1 MSTVILLTK
10 LYNTSQDG
18 SSGDPGTSETV
29 ASPKEKD
36 GGLKL
41 PEIPPTESKED
52 LTKPAGKEKKTEEK
66 KEKPAPP
73 EDDFAALAKRFND
86 LKKR

>member
-1 MSTVILLTK
+1 
-10 LYNTSQDG
+10 
-18 SSGDPGTSETV
+18 
-29 ASPKEKD
+29 
-36 GGLKL
+36 
-41 PEIPPTESKED
+41 